1 MIKLIDAYILK
12 SFVRNLIFAL
22 LSFILIF
29 VLVDLFENLDKFID
43 KSLNIK
49 LIFLYYLYFMP
60 EILKLITPVA
70 TLLAALF
77 TTSKF
82 VNFSEMTAFNSS
94 GISIYR
100 FFFPIL
106 IFGIFLTGLSFYFNG
121 WVVPKANSAKF
132 RFERDFLGKNQS
144 AGVVQNLIMQ
154 QPGNIIVQMDLFDE
168 INNSANNVLIQKF
181 DSITLKTRIDI
192 KSMKYDPTIQTWMI
206 NNATR
211 RDFDS
216 TNMEKLAFIKN
227 TRLDSIS
234 ELKGLI
240 LSPEIIKQK
249 QLKPDEMLLTELGA
263 YIDRQKLTGLDTAR
277 NEVDYNSK
285 ISFPFANLVTIIF
298 GVSLSSNRRKSG
310 AALQFGI
317 SLLVTF
323 IYLGFLKISLVFGYN
338 GDINPILTAWM
349 ANILFALVAF
359 YYLLKINKR

>member
-1 MIKLIDAYILK
+1 
-12 SFVRNLIFAL
+12 
-22 LSFILIF
+22 
-29 VLVDLFENLDKFID
+29 
-43 KSLNIK
+43 
-49 LIFLYYLYFMP
+49 MP
-60 EILKLITPVA
+60 EILKLITPVG

-100 FFFPIL
+100 FFLPIL
-106 IFGIFLTGLSFYFNG
+106 IFGLFLTGLSFYFNG
-121 WVVPKANSAKF
+121 WVVPKANTAKLK
-132 RFERDFLGKNQS
+132 FEKEFLGKNQNQ
-144 AGVVQNLIMQ
+144 GVEQNLLMQ

-168 INNSANNVLIQKF
+168 MNNSANNILIQIF
-181 DSITLKTRIDI
+181 DSTKLRTRFDI
-192 KSMKYDPTIQTWMI
+192 KSMKYDPLLKGWIV
-206 NNATR
+206 NNAIR

-216 TNMEKLAFIKN
+216 TAMEKLTNIN
-227 TRLDSIS
+227 NVRLDQIQ

-240 LSPEIIKQK
+240 LTPEIIKQK
-249 QLKPDEMLLTELGA
+249 ELKPDEMLLTDLRDF
-263 YIDRQKLTGLDTAR
+263 IDQQKLTGLDTAK

-338 GDINPILTAWM
+338 GDLNPVFTAWL